1 MQNFSAPAGR
11 PARLNPVLGAVLLL
25 ALLLLAAAARA
36 QTGPPTWA
44 GAATGSATQLP
55 PGTSQTRATAVDPAT
70 GNVYSTGFF
79 SGTVVFGSTS
89 LTSAGGND
97 LFVAKWDAAT
107 GAYTSV
113 VRGGGTSADQGLGIA
128 LSSAVGTTS
137 VYVTGFFNSAAA
149 TNVSIAGN
157 GAKVTLNG
165 TCKAIVLAGNSA
177 TVTGSAGSVSVAG
190 NENTAT
196 LDTVDSLSV
205 TGNKN
210 KITYA
215 KASDAKKKTRV
226 SNLGNDNT
234 VTKN

>member
-1 MQNFSAPAGR
+1 MRKLPC
-11 PARLNPVLGAVLLL
+11 LILLF
-25 ALLLLAAAARA
+25 A
-36 QTGPPTWA
+36 
-44 GAATGSATQLP
+44 S
-55 PGTSQTRATAVDPAT
+55 TA
-70 GNVYSTGFF
+70 
-79 SGTVVFGSTS
+79 
-89 LTSAGGND
+89 
-97 LFVAKWDAAT
+97 
-107 GAYTSV
+107 
-113 VRGGGTSADQGLGIA
+113 SADVSIVDNNQTVIVDCA
-128 LSSAVGTTS
+128 KDP
-137 VYVTGFFNSAAA
+137 
-149 TNVSIAGN
+149 NVSIAGN